1 MTEETICW
9 NETMDNGQ
17 VLLMK
22 EIRDLYIDIDQ
33 IKNDLSYLK
42 DLFIR
47 RLNDDKQKSV
57 MIQKLAEGASFAYI
71 EPFLTDLI
79 LVLDRLEKR
88 KDDDFVL
95 SVYEELYDI
104 LRRRGVEQISKS
116 DCFDPKIQKAVKV
129 NTNTEIDTIMVTEVL
144 RNGYMYNGKVIRSA
158 EVAVDKPEPRKDSI

>member
-1 MTEETICW
+1 MTEETICL

-104 LRRRGVEQISKS
+104 LRRRGVEQINKS
-116 DCFDPKIQKAVKV
+116 DYFDPKIQKAVKV

-144 RNGYMYNGKVIRSA
+144 RNGYVYNGKVIRSA